1 MTTPARKQYLR
12 IKADHKEEIL
22 LFRMGDFYETFD
34 DDAKLLSKELDIALT
49 SREMGKGQ
57 RIPLAGIPYHS
68 LEPYLSKLIKRGHRV
83 AICEQTSDPKQSKG
97 IVDRD
102 VVRVVTAGTI
112 TEESILNQNSN
123 NYLAAIYVDGN
134 SAGIS
139 HVDITTS
146 EFFTTQVSL
155 SQLPMV
161 LDSLNPSEILISESD
176 NFLPEMQSV
185 MITKINDAS
194 FNLDDTKDILLK
206 HFNVLTLEAFGCDG
220 LDLASRT
227 AGAIID
233 YLQHKQK
240 IALAQL
246 STLSTYSTEN
256 HMVLDRQTSRNLELF
271 EGGRWGG
278 AKNSL
283 LEVLDHTHTPMGA
296 RLLKRWLSQPL
307 LSIKQIKQ
315 RQMGVSWF
323 KNNGIKRNLLI
334 QKFTDVSDIE
344 RLINRIRGG
353 SANPRD
359 LIGLSMSLSIAPS
372 IKTAIENSDDST
384 QLSSITSRIKTNQDP
399 IELIKSS
406 IVENPPV
413 SIGTDQV
420 IKSGFSP
427 ELDQLR
433 TSAKTAQQYIAELE
447 RSERERTGIKT
458 LKIGYNRVFGYY
470 IEITRPHLGAV
481 PEEYIRRQ
489 SLVSAERFITPEMK
503 EHESLILNAQER
515 IGEIESSLFRQVCQ
529 QLSGFSTEI
538 MDTAKALAQLDV
550 LCSFGEIATINRYE
564 CPDINNGSVI
574 EISEGRHPIVENNV
588 PSGEFVPNETK
599 LDEINNQL
607 IILTGPNMSGKST
620 YIRQVGLMVLMAQIG
635 SFIPAK
641 TANIGIVD
649 RIYTRIGLQDDLS
662 VGQSTFMVEM
672 VETASIINQATNK
685 SLIIL
690 DEIGRGTSTYDGL
703 AIARATAEY
712 IHNNPN
718 LGCKT
723 LFATHY
729 HELTELADTLPKAKN
744 YNVLVSENKG
754 DVIFLRKIVEGGADK
769 SYGIHVARMAG
780 IPNTIVNRAWEIL
793 FELEN
798 IVSSGH
804 NNRSHPQR
812 KDNPAHHQLVM
823 FDQIPTIAQELL
835 DLDISSLTPMESI
848 NILYSLQKKISE
860 T

>member
-12 IKADHKEEIL
+12 IKADHSEEIL

-34 DDAKLLSKELDIALT
+34 DDAKLISKELEIALT

-112 TEESILNQNSN
+112 TEESILQQNSN
-123 NYLAAIYVDGN
+123 NYLAAILVDGD
-134 SAGIS
+134 SVGIS

-146 EFFTTQVSL
+146 EFFTTQTSL
-155 SQLPMV
+155 QQLPML
-161 LDSLNPSEILISESD
+161 LDSLSPSEILIGESD
-176 NFLPEMQSV
+176 KFLPEMQTV
-185 MITKINDAS
+185 MITRLKDTC
-194 FNLDDTKDILLK
+194 FNLDVTKDILLK
-206 HFNVLTLEAFGCDG
+206 HFKVSTLEPYGCDG
-220 LDLASRT
+220 LDLACRT

-233 YLQHKQK
+233 YLIQNQK
-240 IALAQL
+240 IALSQI

-256 HMVLDRQTSRNLELF
+256 YMVLDRQTRRNLELF

-278 AKNSL
+278 TENSL

-307 LSIKQIKQ
+307 LSVDLIKE
-315 RQMGVSWF
+315 RQKGVTWF
-323 KNNGIKRNLLI
+323 KNNGFKRNLLI
-334 QKFTDVSDIE
+334 QNFTDVSDIE

-359 LIGLSMSLSIAPS
+359 LVGLAISLSIAPD
-372 IKTAIENSDDST
+372 IRTTIENSDEST
-384 QLSSITSRIKTNQDP
+384 QLYSITSKIKDNHDP
-399 IELIKSS
+399 IGLIRSS
-406 IVENPPV
+406 IVDNPPV
-413 SIGTDQV
+413 SIGNDQV
-420 IKSGFSP
+420 IKTGFST

-433 TSAKTAQQYIAELE
+433 NSEKTAQNYIAELE

-470 IEITRPHLGAV
+470 IEITRPHLTEV

-515 IGEIESSLFRQVCQ
+515 IGEIESSMFRQICQ
-529 QLSGFSTEI
+529 QLATFSTEI

-564 CPDINNGSVI
+564 RPDVNDGDLI
-574 EISEGRHPIVENNV
+574 EISEGRHPIVENNI
-588 PSGEFVPNETK
+588 PSGEFVPNETN
-599 LDEINNQL
+599 LNQSTNQL

-620 YIRQVGLMVLMAQIG
+620 YIRQVALMVLMAQIG

-672 VETASIINQATNK
+672 VETASIINQASSK

-712 IHNNPN
+712 LHNNPN

-729 HELTELADTLPKAKN
+729 HELTELADNLPKAKN
-744 YNVLVSENKG
+744 FNVLVSENKG

-780 IPNTIVNRAWEIL
+780 IPNTVVNRAWDIL
-793 FELEN
+793 LELEN
-798 IVSSGH
+798 KASTDQS
-804 NNRSHPQR
+804 NSLNFQYPAT
-812 KDNPAHHQLVM
+812 PAHKQLAM
-823 FDQIPTIAQELL
+823 FDQTSTIVQELL